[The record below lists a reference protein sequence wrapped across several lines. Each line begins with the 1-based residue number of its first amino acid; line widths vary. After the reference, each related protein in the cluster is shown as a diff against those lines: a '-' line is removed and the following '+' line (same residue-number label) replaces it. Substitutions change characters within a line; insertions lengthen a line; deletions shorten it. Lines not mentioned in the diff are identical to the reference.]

1 MRGDYDDHYSE
12 EDLQEGDY
20 SSGIIALIIIIMVGA
35 IFIASIVTLGY
46 LFLMGI
52 MEMSRGV

>member
-35 IFIASIVTLGY
+35 IFIASMVTLGY